1 MSYICKEKPSIDE
14 MLLPFWF
21 LSTFFFFPSFWL
33 FYKVNLNSMITSII

>member
-21 LSTFFFFPSFWL
+21 LSTFFFFLL
-33 FYKVNLNSMITSII
+33 FGYFIKLI